1 MMDLLQSRN
10 LKSISA
16 SCNYNVSNLPGFP
29 GQADGDCGSSTNYY
43 GQILLI
49 VMDQSLS
56 LSKWYQFPSITAAW
70 ICYEQYICHSGM
82 QTWWWASVRSL
93 LDERLRRW
101 SSSDPTLLTIATGG
115 LHVAAAG
122 ERKLPWAGNA
132 QPIFR
137 SSGESVGRNTC
148 PRVWITAAFWIS
160 GSSLPRLN
168 SLPTIPLSLQWH
180 PPDVVVLRWSRNLER
195 GFLDDVHHLA
205 CHPHP
210 TREIFYT
217 IPWR

>member
-70 ICYEQYICHSGM
+70 ICYEQYICHTGM

-101 SSSDPTLLTIATGG
+101 SSSDPTLLQSPQAACTLQLQENVNCHG
-115 LHVAAAG
+115 LETRNPFSDPVASLWAETRVRG
-122 ERKLPWAGNA
+122 CGLLPCSGLVDHPVDVSTLY
-132 QPIFR
+132 QPYHSP
-137 SSGESVGRNTC
+137 SSDTHQMWWC
-148 PRVWITAAFWIS
+148 
-160 GSSLPRLN
+160 
-168 SLPTIPLSLQWH
+168 
-180 PPDVVVLRWSRNLER
+180 
-195 GFLDDVHHLA
+195 
-205 CHPHP
+205 
-210 TREIFYT
+210 
-217 IPWR
+217 